1 MRQRM
6 RLEHG
11 AIRCAASVAAAA
23 LVLATACEREQRR
36 FTDAPPSSSP
46 SAFATASAL
55 QPGPTYVSS
64 TVASPYESNA
74 YAASQGQQ
82 LFSTMNCSGC
92 HSNGGGGMGPA
103 LMDNEW
109 IYGSDPQQIFASIAE
124 GRPNGMPAWKYRL
137 NDQQIWELVTY
148 VRSLSGLIPKGARP
162 SRSDHMV
169 VASPPSQT
177 PNAKPRNSGPIPAS
191 KIPPS

>member
-1 MRQRM
+1 MTRAALST
-6 RLEHG
+6 RL
-11 AIRCAASVAAAA
+11 VAAACLACA
-23 LVLATACEREQRR
+23 LLAAACEREERR
-36 FTDAPPSSSP
+36 FSDAPPSSSAP
-46 SAFATASAL
+46 SAFTTASAL

-64 TVASPYESNA
+64 AVADPYESNA
-74 YAASQGQQ
+74 YAASMGQQ
-82 LFSTMNCSGC
+82 LFTSMNCSGC

-103 LMDNEW
+103 LMDDTW
-109 IYGSDPQQIFASIAE
+109 IYGSDPDQVFASIAE

-137 NDQQIWELVTY
+137 NNQQIWELVTY

-177 PNAKPRNSGPIPAS
+177 PNSKPRTSGLPPAS
-191 KIPPS
+191 RMP